1 MHEQYWLHSY
11 GSSWT
16 RIFHM
21 WHIRV
26 RPKMHITLPQIIGLF
41 MCITTERRTKVF
53 FFTLVC
59 SSTTRTQ
66 SAVTRSCIRFF
77 LTVPTWKETLRQ
89 ATTMI
94 RLSFCQTRAADA
106 TLNSNEQFT
115 KWFSRIRPRLS
126 FKNICQE
133 LKTNGQE
140 NLPLSSYEKPR
151 RKLEFLLIQ
160 LLLWILR
167 TKSIINLQVKWGFD
181 FLSFRNLHPCDL
193 LTTLQSERT
202 SQLQSYL
209 DWKTNA
215 SIPYFIAVVFPDLR
229 SNTLRNVPFWTS
241 QTKASLQLIHS
252 TKISYW
258 TQTKKMN
265 YKIWKTVYK
274 YICSE

>member
-1 MHEQYWLHSY
+1 MHEQYWLHSC

-53 FFTLVC
+53 FFYLSLLIHDSNAICRNKKLHSLLLDSTNLKRNPT
-59 SSTTRTQ
+59 SSNYND
-66 SAVTRSCIRFF
+66 SF
-77 LTVPTWKETLRQ
+77 
-89 ATTMI
+89 M
-94 RLSFCQTRAADA
+94 FCQTRAADA

-133 LKTNGQE
+133 LKTNGRE
-140 NLPLSSYEKPR
+140 NLPLSSFEKPR

-181 FLSFRNLHPCDL
+181 FLSFLNLHPCDL

-252 TKISYW
+252 TKIPYW